1 MKFKDLFLPKIASSD
16 PEVRKAAIREEINV
30 ELLKQLVQK
39 ESDPEVI
46 DVAVKRIRELKPDW
60 VHEKESS

>member
-1 MKFKDLFLPKIASSD
+1 MKFRDLFLPKIDRSD

-30 ELLKQLVQK
+30 ELLKQLVDK

-46 DVAVKRIRELKPDW
+46 DLAVTRIRELRPDS
-60 VHEKESS
+60 VNDKVSA

>member
-1 MKFKDLFLPKIASSD
+1 MKFRDLFLPKIARSD

-30 ELLKQLVQK
+30 ELLKQIVQK

-46 DVAVKRIRELKPDW
+46 EVAAERIRALRPDS
-60 VHEKESS
+60 VNEKVSA

>member
-1 MKFKDLFLPKIASSD
+1 MKFRDFFLPKIARSD

-39 ESDPEVI
+39 ESDPDVI
-46 DVAVKRIRELKPDW
+46 NVAEKRIRELRPEL
-60 VHEKESS
+60 VPEEESA

>member
-1 MKFKDLFLPKIASSD
+1 MKFKDFFLPKIARSD

-46 DVAVKRIRELKPDW
+46 DVAKKRIKELRPDL
-60 VHEKESS
+60 VPEEEPA